1 VGRRLILGLSGPDGL
16 MRGRTAAYIN
26 AMLGYLGGLGLAD
39 LPQHP
44 SFSVVPLA
52 VYRYL
57 TQPRTAR

>member
-1 VGRRLILGLSGPDGL
+1 MGRRLILGLSGPDGL

-39 LPQHP
+39 RPQHP